1 MAFVEGRQSTLRGP
15 CGYACRR
22 SAVGHDDQFPPPSL
36 SDRCQ
41 LGEATFARMGGK
53 EEHAP
58 KADISYRAAAA
69 HPVRILLRRDN
80 PWTENN

>member
-1 MAFVEGRQSTLRGP
+1 MFSLAWSGASTDEK
-15 CGYACRR
+15 R
-22 SAVGHDDQFPPPSL
+22 SFAEA
-36 SDRCQ
+36 
-41 LGEATFARMGGK
+41 EATG
-53 EEHAP
+53 EVAP